1 MLELAKQCSYNLT
14 WHVSNIATIWGFLL
28 YSQSLLA
35 ILSELG
41 SLTNAH
47 YSNSHNSGLLT
58 KACYVRSLAIQSESE
73 QDSQLTIQPQLSKH
87 VSFLFVQPHFELIG
101 FIQLIGYSLY
111 LGLIRISYAS
121 YICTV
126 CMYVHV
132 RTYTEHIV
140 HLYAC
145 MYVYTV

>member
-73 QDSQLTIQPQLSKH
+73 QDSQLTIRPQLPKH
-87 VSFLFVQPHFELIG
+87 VSFLFVRPHFELIG
-101 FIQLIGYSLY
+101 FIQLIGYSLT
-111 LGLIRISYAS
+111 LGLIYYMLHIYVQCV
-121 YICTV
+121 CT
-126 CMYVHV
+126 CMYM
-132 RTYTEHIV
+132 RIRSI
-140 HLYAC
+140 
-145 MYVYTV
+145 